1 MSQLVRRV
9 RERLPIPQR
18 ARPELPHWLADRPNA
33 LFAAGRVGT
42 PSERRTSTRPAQPA
56 QPSRSTR
63 PGRPGVVDAAN
74 APTAEEL
81 PRRQPTPAP
90 ARPRQATPRRRIVL
104 ALRSP
109 AAVRQAIVVSEVL
122 APPVAL
128 RERAPGQE

>member
-1 MSQLVRRV
+1 MSELVRRV

-63 PGRPGVVDAAN
+63 PARPRVVDAAN

-81 PRRQPTPAP
+81 PRRQPTPVAV
-90 ARPRQATPRRRIVL
+90 RPRQATPRGRIVL

-128 RERAPGQE
+128 RQGAREQD